1 MKTATRT
8 ELSAL
13 WSLAL
18 PLALAQAGQALM
30 GIVDTAV
37 VGRMSATAQGA
48 AGLGG
53 SLTFTVIFLGTGV
66 MMGLDPLI
74 SQAIGAADAVR
85 ARSLYWAGLWLAGL
99 TSLVVMGLIAFL
111 PAILTPFGVEPEIA
125 RGAREFIW
133 WRIPGVPASL
143 LFVAARS
150 YLQAVG
156 RVQVMLWAM
165 ILANLANLVLDV
177 VLVFGAGP
185 IPALGIAGA
194 AIATSLCTWLQLGVL
209 VWSLGA
215 PPPGVSRRFD
225 AVTIKQAGWVGLPIG
240 LHLIAEAGIFTLV
253 GLFAARLSE
262 AAVAAHQIALSCAGV
277 SFCVAVGIGSAG
289 SVRVGK
295 GIGRLDTPGARR
307 AGLLALASGV
317 AFMSASALIF
327 VLFPQQLA
335 RVMSTQPEVIAVTS
349 SLLWVT
355 ALFQISDGAQ
365 AIGAGV
371 LRGAG
376 DTRFVFWAN
385 IVGHWGVGLP
395 VAYWLG
401 VRGTLGV
408 VGLWWG
414 LSAGLTAVGVVL
426 SVRFALLTRSEIV
439 PLHRR
444 TA

>member
-1 MKTATRT
+1 MKPATRS

-13 WSLAL
+13 WALAL

-53 SLTFTVIFLGTGV
+53 SLTFTVIFLGFGV

-74 SQAIGAADAVR
+74 SQAIGAGAAVR

-99 TSLVVMGLIAFL
+99 TSLVLMVLIAFL
-111 PAILTPFGVEPEIA
+111 PAILVPFGVEAEVA
-125 RGAREFIW
+125 RGASEFIW
-133 WRIPGVPASL
+133 WRIPGVPAAL

-165 ILANLANLVLDV
+165 IIANVANLGLDV
-177 VLVFGAGP
+177 MLVFGAGP

-194 AIATSLCTWLQLGVL
+194 AIATSLCTWLQFGVL
-209 VWSLGA
+209 AWSLGA
-215 PPPGVSRRFD
+215 PPAGVTRRFD
-225 AVTIKQAGWVGLPIG
+225 AATVKQAGWVGLPIG
-240 LHLIAEAGIFTLV
+240 LHLIAEAGIFALV
-253 GLFAARLSE
+253 GLFAGRLSE
-262 AAVAAHQIALSCAGV
+262 AAIAAHQIALSCASF

-289 SVRVGK
+289 SVRVGRN
-295 GIGRLDTPGARR
+295 IGALDTPSARR

-317 AFMSASALIF
+317 AFMSASALVFIF
-327 VLFPQQLA
+327 YPQQLA
-335 RVMSTQPEVIAVTS
+335 RLMSTQPEVIAMAS

-385 IVGHWGVGLP
+385 IVGHWGIGLP

-401 VRGTLGV
+401 VRGSLGV

-414 LSAGLTAVGVVL
+414 LSAGLTAVGLVL
-426 SVRFALLTRSEIV
+426 FVRFALLTRNDIA
-439 PLHRR
+439 PLQRP
-444 TA
+444 AG